1 MLNKNEIICLNLIYV
16 YLLYFRKI
24 KFYEKRKNVLK
35 ALIKTFFLNRLVFQT
50 ERILFFGWMD
60 SWNFRPRGSG
70 FFDDLFDRRRSC
82 SSVSHLYSGCS
93 MLLVNDFKIKLMIV
107 RNSCKYINLGEI
119 QIQRRML
126 TGLKLRKIHCSCM

>member
-1 MLNKNEIICLNLIYV
+1 MLGNLNKHEIICLNLIYV

-60 SWNFRPRGSG
+60 SWNFRLRG

-93 MLLVNDFKIKLMIV
+93 MLLVNDFKLMIV
-107 RNSCKYINLGEI
+107 RNSCKYINLGEN
-119 QIQRRML
+119 QIESRML